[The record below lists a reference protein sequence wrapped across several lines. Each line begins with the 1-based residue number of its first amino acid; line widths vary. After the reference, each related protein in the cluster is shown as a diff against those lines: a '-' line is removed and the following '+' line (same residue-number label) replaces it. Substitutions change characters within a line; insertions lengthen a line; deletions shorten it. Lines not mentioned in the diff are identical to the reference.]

1 MRISIHSLN
10 TLMTTKK
17 IRLVTWMKLIQLSQ
31 LALSNLLL
39 IKHWRMTLIGVKR
52 NSAVRGGMMISAP
65 LHNVTTAL
73 GNFVLFLTTLIGK
86 KKGSS
91 RRALPCTTAKRMN
104 VLPIGIRCFVSR
116 LTASKITSLTSPF
129 TKIGCLTFV
138 PMALVNYVSMTL
150 IARLSSLAHSKKK
163 KISLKL

>member
-1 MRISIHSLN
+1 
-10 TLMTTKK
+10 
-17 IRLVTWMKLIQLSQ
+17 
-31 LALSNLLL
+31 
-39 IKHWRMTLIGVKR
+39 
-52 NSAVRGGMMISAP
+52 MISAP

-86 KKGSS
+86 KKGLS

-163 KISLKL
+163 KISLNLLRRKKRRLLMKMCTTPVEVRDVIGFMARVIAHLPCATKMSFSETNQ